1 MKNSSYRYL
10 KNSKRIINYKQL
22 YANKYNHSYEMDKFL
37 EKHMLQLW
45 KKKNKNKQKPN
56 IKA

>member
-37 EKHMLQLW
+37 EKQTHATTMEEE
-45 KKKNKNKQKPN
+45 K
-56 IKA
+56 